1 MGRIVASYLFPH
13 PPVVVPGVGQ
23 GREREASPTLDAMRA
38 AAAALAEAAPDVLLL
53 ITPHAPAFG
62 DYFRVASP
70 PVLSGDLSS
79 FGDRSPALR
88 FQGSAAMADLL
99 AEEAGR
105 DALPA
110 GPALG
115 TGQAASAAVEALDH
129 GAVVPLHF
137 ITEAF
142 AGRPLPTLV
151 HLSISGLDLL
161 SHYRYGQAAAR
172 AVLRMPDVDGR
183 TSRVAVVASGDM
195 SHCLKKS
202 GPYGFNP
209 EGPRFDA
216 LVEESFRAADPS
228 PLFHLTARQRE
239 DAGECGLRSVLFL
252 FGVNDGRRL
261 KGEVLSHEGP
271 FGVGY
276 LVARLLAG
284 EEVPSALPGIEAAL
298 DAADGRRRQAEGPLV
313 SLARRTLE
321 LRLRGKADE
330 PADRNG
336 FEEQLGLLRHPAG
349 AFVSLHSPDGSLRG
363 CIGTVFPQRPDL
375 AREIAANAESAAFHD
390 PRFPPLEEHEL
401 DGLDISVD
409 VMGTPEPVRSKD
421 ELDSKRYGVIVRKG
435 FRSGLLLP
443 DLEGVDSVAEQ
454 LSIALRKGGI
464 SADEDYSIERFEAR
478 RFT

>member
-23 GREREASPTLDAMRA
+23 GREREARPTLDAMRA
-38 AAAALAEAAPDVLLL
+38 AALALAEAAPDLLLL

-62 DYFRVASP
+62 DYFRIASP

-88 FQGSAAMADLL
+88 FQGNAAMADLL

-115 TGQAASAAVEALDH
+115 TGQAASAAVDALDH

-137 ITEAF
+137 IAEAF
-142 AGRPLPTLV
+142 GDRPRPTLV

-172 AVLRMPDVDGR
+172 AVGRLPDVDGR
-183 TSRVAVVASGDM
+183 LARVAIVASGDM

-202 GPYGFNP
+202 GPYGFHA
-209 EGPRFDA
+209 EGPKFDA
-216 LVEESFRAADPS
+216 LVEEAFRTADPA
-228 PLFHLTARQRE
+228 PLFPLSARQRE
-239 DAGECGLRSVLFL
+239 DAGECGLRSVVFL
-252 FGVNDGRRL
+252 FGANDGRRL

-284 EEVPSALPGIEAAL
+284 EEVPSVLPGIEAAL
-298 DAADGRRRQAEGPLV
+298 DAVDERRRRNEGPLV
-313 SLARRTLE
+313 ALARRTLE
-321 LRLRGKADE
+321 VRLRGKAKD
-330 PADRNG
+330 PVVTSG
-336 FEEQLGLLRHPAG
+336 HEEQLSLLARPAG
-349 AFVSLHSPDGSLRG
+349 AFVSLHAPDGSLRG

-375 AREIAANAESAAFHD
+375 AREIAANADSAAFHD

-409 VMGTPEPVRSKD
+409 VMGIPEPVRSKD
-421 ELDSKRYGVIVRKG
+421 ELDAKRYGVIVRKG

-464 SADEDYSIERFEAR
+464 SPDEDYSIERFEAR